1 MRLAIVLVL
10 AALFPHRP
18 ASAACEMMQYK
29 RVQASPHV
37 HVFEAAEGTTAVVN
51 GNIVAIVGRDAVMV
65 VDTGQF
71 PGIARRVAAEIESIT
86 KAPVRYVVNTHWHGD
101 HLLANS
107 VFKER
112 WPAAKVIAHPH
123 TIERA
128 AAFYTDYARRTPE
141 RLVSAI
147 EGMKKRR
154 EASKSDEERLWIDR
168 TLECIEAA
176 RDEIPQTNYLAPDTP
191 FAGDVK
197 LDLGGVSASVR
208 HIGPGNT
215 PGDLIVWVT
224 EDRLVASGD
233 MIVAPVPYA
242 IGSDLEPWIGTLGA
256 LAALDASVL
265 VPGHGPVMR
274 DTAYV
279 RDLLALIKGTHEQLT
294 AMKARGVS
302 REDAASSL
310 DTAAFRE
317 KHADTPMKRQAF
329 EQFFVRP
336 AVAKLW
342 PSPPSPSAP
351 ASSPPSAPPPAR

>member
-1 MRLAIVLVL
+1 MRFARMLATVVSLVIAWPVL
-10 AALFPHRP
+10 
-18 ASAACEMMQYK
+18 ACEMMQYQ
-29 RVQASPHV
+29 RVQAAPHV
-37 HVFEAAEGTTAVVN
+37 YVFEAAEGTTAVVN

-71 PGIARRVAAEIESIT
+71 PGIARRIVADLKAIT
-86 KAPVRYVVNTHWHGD
+86 RAPVAYVVNTHWHGD
-101 HLLANS
+101 HVLANS
-107 VFKER
+107 AFKEA

-128 AAFYTDYARRTPE
+128 AAMYTDYAKRTPE

-147 EGMKKRR
+147 GSMKKRR
-154 EASKSDEERLWIDR
+154 EASTSEDEKLWIDR
-168 TLECIEAA
+168 TLACIEAA
-176 RDEIPQTNYLAPDTP
+176 QGEIAGTAYLPADTP
-191 FAGDVK
+191 FTADMKV
-197 LDLGGVSASVR
+197 DLGGVTAHVR

-215 PGDLIVWVT
+215 PGDLIVWVE

-256 LAALDASVL
+256 LAALDAAVL

-274 DTAYV
+274 DAAYV
-279 RDLLALIKGTHEQLT
+279 RDVHALIKSTHSQLA
-294 AMKARGVS
+294 AMKARGVA
-302 REDAASSL
+302 RAEAAGQL

-317 KHADTPMKRQAF
+317 KHITTPMRRQAF

-336 AVAKLW
+336 AIAKVW
-342 PSPPSPSAP
+342 PST
-351 ASSPPSAPPPAR
+351 